1 LCSIPTVG
9 SNEFNCLGQFEI
21 LTMSEQLIERNGRP
35 CSDLVRMLGS
45 DGHEIASW
53 SKAGRISC
61 ICALPPPCAK
71 PAANKKAADMDANEF
86 VKHGTADVAS
96 V

>member
-1 LCSIPTVG
+1 MRFLADFKLPRSG
-9 SNEFNCLGQFEI
+9 HFFAAQ
-21 LTMSEQLIERNGRP
+21 SEKKR
-35 CSDLVRMLGS
+35 RMLGP

-61 ICALPPPCAK
+61 IRALPPPCAK

-86 VKHGTADVAS
+86 VTHGTADVAS